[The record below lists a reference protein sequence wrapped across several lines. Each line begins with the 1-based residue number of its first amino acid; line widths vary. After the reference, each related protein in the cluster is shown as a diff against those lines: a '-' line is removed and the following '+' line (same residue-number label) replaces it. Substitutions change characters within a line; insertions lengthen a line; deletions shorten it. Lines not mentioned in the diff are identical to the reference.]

1 MQNFLQ
7 LSFIAL
13 QIGAVYILF
22 SLGLTLIFG
31 VLRIVN
37 FAHGV
42 LFTLAALT
50 TATTVSWFGTQGLP
64 VWAAYL
70 AACVAGVMLTSV
82 CGAIVYEFGFKRVE
96 RDMLGSFILS
106 AGLILIGE
114 GVLLR
119 VFGGGIHPVPPLL
132 EGNVD
137 LFGVNVSSQRLV
149 LCAVALG
156 LAILLTR
163 MLGKT
168 RFGKALQA
176 VSIDHEA
183 AMLQG
188 IPYRWIGFLGF
199 LVSTAVGA
207 VAGALVAPVAAV
219 TPTLGDSYLIKGFI
233 AVIIGG
239 MGSVPGAILGS
250 LFIAFVE
257 SFIGFYLDPS
267 VAELAIFILVII
279 FLLVRPKGLLGHE

>member
-42 LFTLAALT
+42 FFTLAALT
-50 TATTVSWFGTQGLP
+50 TAVAVPWFGALGLP
-64 VWAAYL
+64 IWAAYL
-70 AACVAGVMLTSV
+70 AACVTSVVLTSV
-82 CGAIVYEFGFKRVE
+82 CGAVVYEFGFKRVE

-106 AGLILIGE
+106 AGLILVGE
-114 GVLLR
+114 GVLLK

-132 EGNVD
+132 DGNV
-137 LFGVNVSSQRLV
+137 NVLGTDVASQRLV

-156 LAILLTR
+156 LTILLTR
-163 MLGKT
+163 MLGRT

-199 LVSTAVGA
+199 LSATAVGA

-239 MGSVPGAILGS
+239 MGSVPGAIIGS
-250 LFIAFVE
+250 LFIAFIE
-257 SFIGFYLDPS
+257 SFVGFYLDPS
-267 VAELAIFILVII
+267 VADLATFILVIV
-279 FLLVRPKGLLGHE
+279 FLLVRPKGLLGHD